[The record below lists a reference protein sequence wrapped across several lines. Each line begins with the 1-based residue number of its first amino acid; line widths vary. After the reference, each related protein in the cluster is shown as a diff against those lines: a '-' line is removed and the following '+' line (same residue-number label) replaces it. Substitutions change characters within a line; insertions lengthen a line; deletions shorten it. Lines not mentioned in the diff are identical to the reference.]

1 MTRAAPKAPFA
12 IVDAGFVAGVAS
24 LEQLPPPA
32 LAEAAFAGRSNVGK
46 SSLLNTLVGRKGLVR
61 TGREPGT
68 TRQLNLFSARAADG
82 LELVLV
88 DLPGYGFAK
97 RAKHEKKSWG
107 PLIEGY
113 LSKRVSL
120 RAVVL
125 LVDVRRGPEEE
136 EKELLEFMRAAEKPA
151 QGRPPRPPPRIL
163 VVATKIDKLA
173 GSARKPALQR
183 VGRELGCRAYGF
195 SSVTGEGKDELWR
208 ALRHAIVGEGENLAK
223 DP

>member
-1 MTRAAPKAPFA
+1 MR
-12 IVDAGFVAGVAS
+12 GVTS
-24 LEQLPPPA
+24 LDQLPAPA
-32 LAEAAFAGRSNVGK
+32 LAEVAFAGRSNVGK
-46 SSLLNTLVGRKGLVR
+46 SSLLNALVGRKGLVR
-61 TGREPGT
+61 IGSDPGT
-68 TRQLNLFSARAADG
+68 TRQLNLFSARSVDG

-88 DLPGYGFAK
+88 DLPGYGFAR

-125 LVDVRRGPEEE
+125 LVDVRRGPQEE
-136 EKELLEFMRAAEKPA
+136 EKELVQFVRAADTPVKDRTVLLVGAAGGAPA
-151 QGRPPRPPPRIL
+151 ARPPLRLL

-173 GSARKPALQR
+173 GSAQKPAVER

-195 SSVTGEGKDELWR
+195 SAMTGEGKDELWR
-208 ALRHAIVGEGENLAK
+208 ALRKAIVGEGENLARE
-223 DP
+223 P

>member
-1 MTRAAPKAPFA
+1 MDPKWA
-12 IVDAGFVAGVAS
+12 IVDATFLRGVTS
-24 LEQLPPPA
+24 TEQLLPPA
-32 LAEAAFAGRSNVGK
+32 IAEVAFAGRSNVGK

-61 TGREPGT
+61 TGRAPGT
-68 TRQLNLFSARAADG
+68 TRQLNLFSVRAVDG

-97 RAKHEKKSWG
+97 RSKHEKASWG

-125 LVDVRRGPEEE
+125 LVDSRRGVEEE
-136 EKELLEFMRAAEKPA
+136 EKDLALYIRTAGRAKD
-151 QGRPPRPPPRIL
+151 RPPPPII

-173 GSARKPALQR
+173 GAARKPAVQR
-183 VGRELGCRAYGF
+183 VGKELGCRAYGF
-195 SSVTGEGKDELWR
+195 SARSGEGREELWR
-208 ALRHAIVGEGENLAK
+208 ALRGAVVPRVENPAS
-223 DP
+223 

>member
-1 MTRAAPKAPFA
+1 MTRQGTNPGFT
-12 IVDAGFVAGVAS
+12 IVDASFVAGVTA
-24 LEQLPPPA
+24 LDQLPAPA
-32 LAEAAFAGRSNVGK
+32 LAEVAFAGRSNVGK
-46 SSLLNTLVGRKGLVR
+46 SSLLNALAGRKGLVR
-61 TGREPGT
+61 IGREPGT

-82 LELVLV
+82 LEVVLV

-97 RAKHEKKSWG
+97 RSKHEKKSWG

-136 EKELLEFMRAAEKPA
+136 ERELIEFIENSEKA
-151 QGRPPRPPPRIL
+151 TQGRPARPPLRIV

-173 GSARKPALQR
+173 GSARKPAILRIGQA
-183 VGRELGCRAYGF
+183 LGCRAYGF
-195 SSVTGEGKDELWR
+195 SATTGEGKDELWR
-208 ALRHAIVGEGENLAK
+208 ALRRAVVGEGENLA
-223 DP
+223 PEA